1 MSLQL
6 RILCIVGAFIT
17 FVVITTNIR
26 RKKMQIEDSIFWIVL
41 SAALVVVAFFP
52 QIAIELSRLLGFVAP
67 SNFVFVV
74 VIAILLVKLF
84 QLSTDVSLLRHKLN
98 ELAQEEA
105 LLAKDQEDGAGVAKR
120 KEANSQPSAPA

>member
-6 RILCIVGAFIT
+6 RLLCIAGAFTT

-26 RKKMQIEDSIFWIVL
+26 HKKMQIEDSTFWIVL
-41 SAALVVVAFFP
+41 SAALIVVALFP
-52 QIAIELSRLLGFVAP
+52 QIAIELSHLLGFVAP
-67 SNFVFVV
+67 SNFVFVA

-84 QLSTDVSLLRHKLN
+84 QLSTDVSSLSHKLN

-105 LLAKDQEDGAGVAKR
+105 LLAKEDEQTK
-120 KEANSQPSAPA
+120 QSAPTAR